1 MSSSSNDAAE
11 ADAAGQPET
20 DPNPS
25 PPVKRQA
32 TASADDKPTKR
43 RGGNR
48 KNTAYAKRQDGLD
61 GKQVSDG
68 GIKGDPKAKRPRL
81 TPSQSGR
88 KAKGRPGMS
97 PQEIK
102 KCRIKT
108 EASKNPKQS

>member
-20 DPNPS
+20 DPNLS
-25 PPVKRQA
+25 PLKRQA
-32 TASADDKPTKR
+32 TASADDKPTKS

-48 KNTAYAKRQDGLD
+48 NKTAYAKRQDGLD
-61 GKQVSDG
+61 GKQVSNG
-68 GIKGDPKAKRPRL
+68 GIKGDPKAKQPWSK
-81 TPSQSGR
+81 PIQSG